1 MVGAEFVASLTRTG
15 CEFFL
20 RETTVGDWFCI
31 VMFPSSACIMLD
43 VKNGGA
49 WLQLGSTTRCAF
61 LGRSGGRGK
70 VVYSP
75 GTSSVCSVTLTNL
88 RHVSSLSKAS
98 SVGEAARTVQDVP
111 IDIVPLD
118 IL

>member
-1 MVGAEFVASLTRTG
+1 MKMCHCVCNKEK
-15 CEFFL
+15 
-20 RETTVGDWFCI
+20 I
-31 VMFPSSACIMLD
+31 LD
-43 VKNGGA
+43 LKKGGA
-49 WLQLGSTTRCAF
+49 WLQLGSMTRCAF
-61 LGRSGGRGK
+61 LGRSGGKGI

-88 RHVSSLSKAS
+88 RRVSSLSKAS